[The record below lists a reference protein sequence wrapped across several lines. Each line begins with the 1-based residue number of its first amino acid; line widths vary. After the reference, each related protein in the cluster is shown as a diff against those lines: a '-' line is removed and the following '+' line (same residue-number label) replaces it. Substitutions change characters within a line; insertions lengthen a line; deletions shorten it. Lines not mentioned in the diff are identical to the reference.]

1 MFCDILSGEVF
12 PMDLCELAFIGDRAN
27 LHFSSVR

>member
-12 PMDLCELAFIGDRAN
+12 PMDLCELAFMGDRGFAI
-27 LHFSSVR
+27 L